1 MSKLEALVRFDGVKE
16 SFGVVV
22 AELVKGVLPPLIPPL
37 GVVPPLGVTGVVPP
51 PGGGV
56 EERWVA
62 DGVLLPVFP
71 ALGVFGV
78 SLSKGE
84 GVPA

>member
-16 SFGVVV
+16 SFGVVA
-22 AELVKGVLPPLIPPL
+22 AELVKGVLPPLI
-37 GVVPPLGVTGVVPP
+37 PPLGVTGVVPP